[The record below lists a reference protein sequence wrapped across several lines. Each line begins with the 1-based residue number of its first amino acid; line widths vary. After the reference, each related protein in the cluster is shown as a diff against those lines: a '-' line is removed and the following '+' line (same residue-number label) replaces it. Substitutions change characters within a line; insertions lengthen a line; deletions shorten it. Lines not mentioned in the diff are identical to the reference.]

1 MFKKAFQEC
10 ETDYLG
16 DMVYVLYQTIDR
28 KREWN
33 AQAWFLQRKYW
44 KDLFEIPF
52 TQKHTRT
59 SYLKIVFKY
68 EKSLLTLLYLMA
80 KPDDIV
86 LFALCHNTKDDERSS
101 GLWEADI
108 TQTSMCM
115 SMAFLKPDT
124 QVYNHSSLN
133 CGANDKKL
141 LNFLICKYPF
151 KVISKS

>member
-1 MFKKAFQEC
+1 MFKKPTGNVKQSIQETQSTSYIRQLKESESGMPKPAF
-10 ETDYLG
+10 
-16 DMVYVLYQTIDR
+16 
-28 KREWN
+28 
-33 AQAWFLQRKYW
+33 FQRKYW
-44 KDLFEIPF
+44 KVLFEIPF

-80 KPDDIV
+80 KPDDIA

-101 GLWEADI
+101 GLWEADFK
-108 TQTSMCM
+108 QTCMCR

-124 QVYNHSSLN
+124 WVYNPSSLN
-133 CGANDKKL
+133 CAANDKEL

-151 KVISKS
+151 EVISKS